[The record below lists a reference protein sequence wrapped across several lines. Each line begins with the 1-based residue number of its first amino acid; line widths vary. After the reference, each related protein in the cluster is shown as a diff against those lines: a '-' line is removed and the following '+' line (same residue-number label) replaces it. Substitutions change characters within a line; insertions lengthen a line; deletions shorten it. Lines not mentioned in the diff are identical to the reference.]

1 MGALKCSLI
10 VTAGGKGPE
19 IRAKKKRCL
28 QATTAGLDIAAKS
41 TKKYLAMSDAS
52 LLPLP
57 FSGEVVVD
65 GSSLVVTTLWGVE
78 RPSLVLLSFAAAV

>member
-65 GSSLVVTTLWGVE
+65 GSSLVVTLRGVE

>member
-1 MGALKCSLI
+1 MGALKSSLI

-19 IRAKKKRCL
+19 IRAKKRCL

-65 GSSLVVTTLWGVE
+65 GSSLVVTLRGVE